1 MITVHPK
8 KQGIKKKVSIMFNSA
23 KFMAHC
29 CKLGLMGMTPYFQT
43 LLQQM
48 STVNCNQLFW

>member
-8 KQGIKKKVSIMFNSA
+8 KQGIKKKVSIMFNST

-43 LLQQM
+43 LLQQIEY
-48 STVNCNQLFW
+48 SKL